1 MQFENLTKENINL
14 YAIKAYDNP
23 NMLISEY
30 ESDIKRFN
38 YIKRLINKYL
48 KTNIPHD
55 RLILNHII
63 ILYNVFG
70 VEQTTRMLFYFLP
83 ENQYAILKSYLIF
96 LNLLPKIVKGINNR
110 TIITDEIDTDNYI
123 LSIFKLH

>member
-110 TIITDEIDTDNYI
+110 TIITDDIDTDNYI
-123 LSIFKLH
+123 LSILKLY

>member
-23 NMLISEY
+23 NMLLSEY

-83 ENQYAILKSYLIF
+83 ENQYAILKSYLLF
-96 LNLLPKIVKGINNR
+96 LDLLPKIVKGINNK
-110 TIITDEIDTDNYI
+110 TIITDDLDDDNYI
-123 LSIFKLH
+123 LKILKEY